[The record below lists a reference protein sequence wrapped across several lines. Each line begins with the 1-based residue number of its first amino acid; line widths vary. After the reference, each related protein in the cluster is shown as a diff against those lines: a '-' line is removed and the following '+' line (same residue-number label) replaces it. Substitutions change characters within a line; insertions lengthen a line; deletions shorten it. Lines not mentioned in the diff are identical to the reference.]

1 LPNGW
6 NVRLEG
12 EGLHQKTV
20 SAISEDLKRESV
32 IKQILLSVGAQGY
45 FYKKLKMLV
54 VRDNAKVAGPNKTL
68 IALLSGIGPIS
79 L

>member
-54 VRDNAKVAGPNKTL
+54 VRDNAKVIK
-68 IALLSGIGPIS
+68 
-79 L
+79 